1 MYFLTLD
8 MAPAASLA
16 GIPTLRVTHTPGT
29 PCLECDAY
37 LPAEGS
43 AAENASFDVPL
54 LQEVALQRT
63 ASFAVVADTFGGDG
77 FADGF
82 ESGRPSSGR
91 GPPRSRRPPPARR
104 PGATG
109 CRG

>member
-1 MYFLTLD
+1 M
-8 MAPAASLA
+8 
-16 GIPTLRVTHTPGT
+16 GT
-29 PCLECDAY
+29 PCVECDAFI
-37 LPAEGS
+37 PAEGS

-82 ESGRPSSGR
+82 ESG
-91 GPPRSRRPPPARR
+91 
-104 PGATG
+104 ATLVWSATTP
-109 CRG
+109 